1 MTGGESGVRNRGL
14 LVGLWMVGVVA
25 TTSACNADAGSRQP
39 PAGSTQVSATADAR
53 QELSAA
59 DRDRALAAA
68 HLQANQLAVG
78 RDSRTVSGWPSGI
91 SAVTAAVRPGT
102 VTDSNTGHTCESG
115 AVIDVRLTGAFDT
128 GTTGTPD
135 SQDNT
140 VREVDLSV
148 DGATGLTCLISVRTT
163 PVPRSDSE
171 TLIFSR

>member
-1 MTGGESGVRNRGL
+1 MRYRGL
-14 LVGLWMVGVVA
+14 LAGWWMVGVLA
-25 TTSACNADAGSRQP
+25 TTAACNADAGSRQY
-39 PAGSTQVSATADAR
+39 PADSTRVSVTAVTG

-68 HLQANQLAVG
+68 HLQANLLAVG
-78 RDSRTVSGWPSGI
+78 RDSPPVSGWPSGI

-115 AVIDVRLTGAFDT
+115 VVIDVRLTGAFDT
-128 GTTGTPD
+128 VTTGTTD
-135 SQDNT
+135 SPDNT

-148 DGATGLTCLISVRTT
+148 DETTGLTCLISVRTE
-163 PVPRSDSE
+163 PVPRSDGE